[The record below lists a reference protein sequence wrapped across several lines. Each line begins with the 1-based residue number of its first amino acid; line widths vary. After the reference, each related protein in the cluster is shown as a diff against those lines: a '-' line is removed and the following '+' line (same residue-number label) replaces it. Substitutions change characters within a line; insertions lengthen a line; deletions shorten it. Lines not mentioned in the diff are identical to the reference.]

1 MFNTSVPPA
10 SLVCSFHP
18 SHFVKTVTAS
28 QVIKHPLRRCLI
40 LGVRVWGEG
49 GGDGG
54 DVGWRGEEVVL
65 VTRSRYREMVHKE
78 LGRWLML
85 FLSLGW
91 LSA

>member
-18 SHFVKTVTAS
+18 SHFVKTGTAS
-28 QVIKHPLRRCLI
+28 QVIRQPLRRCLI

-54 DVGWRGEEVVL
+54 HVEWRGEEAAP